1 MGPPSSLLSGA
12 PIPRDLQ
19 GVRGG
24 PGASV
29 DSSSTQGKPRI
40 PSALPGPGS
49 ACSFLLRDPGE
60 TQSSGRFPHCCE
72 RLPGADRAQPA
83 GRWPPCVPPAP
94 APGGAWIKLHPGLH
108 QYCSARAAPGALCSA
123 QSVPS
128 TDCRAV
134 HPHEAVVPDT
144 LNPCDKH
151 WLEATQA
158 AGQAGWEQPHL
169 PQVSKQHESTSKGK
183 AMAKRFKKHLQEK

>member
-19 GVRGG
+19 GCGVVPGPPWTAAAPRESLGYPLHFLVLGVRAASCLEIQERPRVLAGSLTAVSGSQGPTEPSSRGG
-24 PGASV
+24 GHPVSHLPLPREGPGL
-29 DSSSTQGKPRI
+29 SSTQDCTNT
-40 PSALPGPGS
+40 AV
-49 ACSFLLRDPGE
+49 
-60 TQSSGRFPHCCE
+60 H
-72 RLPGADRAQPA
+72 AQ
-83 GRWPPCVPPAP
+83 R
-94 APGGAWIKLHPGLH
+94 
-108 QYCSARAAPGALCSA
+108 QARSVAR
-123 QSVPS
+123 SVPS

-144 LNPCDKH
+144 LNPRDKH